1 LAPSGGHCHFCYR
14 QFAWASHTPCWKKV
28 RVERARDKRRK
39 RAVSSVTCAQ
49 AVALLADYISG
60 ELKAADRLALESH
73 QQICADCVAFMQTY
87 RKTIEL
93 SRSFLRLR
101 GAAQSGSL
109 SLRR

>member
-60 ELKAADRLALESH
+60 EIKGGGPFGLGITSANMRG
-73 QQICADCVAFMQTY
+73 
-87 RKTIEL
+87 
-93 SRSFLRLR
+93 LR
-101 GAAQSGSL
+101 GVHANLQENH
-109 SLRR
+109 